1 MLRPLRI
8 VRLECQ
14 TEEDRQARE
23 EVLNAPVPPG
33 LPPNTN
39 MLLVSVARRYRGRG
53 LNLAELVEAGKDGW
67 QRAQRYFGTDTDKFE
82 RWGLLWV
89 QESMLMALYDHENK
103 ADHPS

>member
-14 TEEDRQARE
+14 TGEDRQARE
-23 EVLNAPVPPG
+23 EVLNTPVPPG
-33 LPPNTN
+33 LPPDTN

-67 QRAQRYFGTDTDKFE
+67 QRAQRYFGTDTGKFE
-82 RWGLLWV
+82 RWVLLWV

-103 ADHPS
+103 AGPPS

>member
-33 LPPNTN
+33 LPPGTN

-53 LNLAELVEAGKDGW
+53 LGLAELVEAGKDGW
-67 QRAQRYFGTDTDKFE
+67 LRAQRYFGTDTGKFE

-89 QESMLMALYDHENK
+89 QESMLMALYDNENK
-103 ADHPS
+103 AGPPS

>member
-23 EVLNAPVPPG
+23 EVMNTPVPPG
-33 LPPNTN
+33 LPLGTN
-39 MLLVSVARRYRGRG
+39 MLLVSVAHRLRGRG
-53 LNLAELVEAGKDGW
+53 LSLAELVEAGKHGW
-67 QRAQRYFGTDTDKFE
+67 LRAQRYYGAETDKFD

-89 QESMLMALYDHENK
+89 HESMLKALDDNENK
-103 ADHPS
+103 AGPQS